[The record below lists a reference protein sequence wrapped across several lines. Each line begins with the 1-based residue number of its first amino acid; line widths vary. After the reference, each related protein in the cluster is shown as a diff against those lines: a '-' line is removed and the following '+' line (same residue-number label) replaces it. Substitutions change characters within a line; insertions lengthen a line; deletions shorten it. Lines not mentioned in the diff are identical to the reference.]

1 MVIESQPL
9 ICMYRRVGAFGE
21 REREI
26 ENEIHFHNQ
35 KENISEAWNLHQ
47 LLSTNL
53 LNELGIYVFVNSLLC
68 QCDLLSIRN
77 LTIRSSRNKPF
88 TILSQ
93 SLDFWASPNFCFYFF
108 NGFIAEEYSST
119 SYTIYIYMYVRIYV
133 LNCYTKKDIRAIWNP
148 NYLNTPYRQPHVFY
162 HN

>member
-1 MVIESQPL
+1 M
-9 ICMYRRVGAFGE
+9 
-21 REREI
+21 
-26 ENEIHFHNQ
+26 
-35 KENISEAWNLHQ
+35 
-47 LLSTNL
+47 STNL

-68 QCDLLSIRN
+68 QCYLLSIRN

-119 SYTIYIYMYVRIYV
+119 SYTIYIYMYVYMCSTVTQKKIFELFEIQTISTPHTDSHMYFTT
-133 LNCYTKKDIRAIWNP
+133 TKLVTRSLHFVEGA
-148 NYLNTPYRQPHVFY
+148 YLLSVTTNVNLPMIMLTFPTM
-162 HN
+162 NLK